1 MEHHTN
7 TIRLIYPQWQGGIVS
22 HWMPDLP
29 PEDASRGYY
38 LGAQLLKML
47 APESSQKV
55 VEVPVSLEIGER
67 KVEEGVSDRSAI
79 LKQSR
84 AALEKLREHDPDKIV
99 TLGGECSVS
108 VVPFTYLA
116 GKYPNDTAIIWIDAH
131 PDINLPNDEY
141 QGFHAMA
148 LAACMGMGDAELTG
162 MLPGKVDASN
172 VLIVGLRAW
181 EKDGGTRERQKEMN
195 IKSLS
200 PSETA
205 ADSNAVLNWLKERG
219 VSRVLIHFDLDVL
232 DPAEIIAGVGVEP
245 GGMKIK
251 EVVRVIND
259 IASRYDLVGL
269 TIAEPMP
276 RLAIKIRNM
285 LNELP
290 LMK

>member
-141 QGFHAMA
+141 QGYHAMA

-205 ADSNAVLNWLKERG
+205 ADSDAVLNWLKERG

-285 LNELP
+285 LNKLP

>member
-141 QGFHAMA
+141 QGYHAMA

-200 PSETA
+200 PAETA
-205 ADSNAVLNWLKERG
+205 ADSDAVLNWLKERG